1 MMAFEPT
8 DKEKDLESLMAARRQ
23 GQLAELSL
31 RFQGKPDEA
40 DKIWASNARLS
51 TEIDILIGRMMEE
64 WLGAADRA
72 TKDLAAANAKL
83 EAAVAD
89 IKKQIEVAQKVV
101 EVLGLLDD
109 ALAIAKKAL
118 AGL

>member
-1 MMAFEPT
+1 MAFQPT
-8 DKEKDLESLMAARRQ
+8 EKETLLEALMAARRQ

-40 DKIWASNARLS
+40 NRIREGSARLS

-64 WLGAADRA
+64 WLGAAKRA
-72 TKDLAAANAKL
+72 TKDIGAVQATL

-89 IKKQIEVAQKVV
+89 IKEQIKVAQTVVKVI
-101 EVLGLLDD
+101 GLLDD
-109 ALAIAKKAL
+109 AVAIAKKAL
-118 AGL
+118 AGI

>member
-1 MMAFEPT
+1 MAFEPT
-8 DKEKDLESLMAARRQ
+8 DKEKVLESLMAARRQ
-23 GQLAELSL
+23 GQLAELTL
-31 RFQGKPDEA
+31 RFQGRPAEA
-40 DKIWASNARLS
+40 ENIREGNARLS
-51 TEIDILIGRMMEE
+51 TEIDILIGRMMED

-72 TKDLAAANAKL
+72 TKDLATANARL

-89 IKKQIEVAQKVV
+89 IKKQIEVAQNVV